1 MVEVL
6 LEWID
11 NRRARSLRVSCKL
24 IMKNTEIVYRDIMQE
39 SNTATED
46 FKASRGWLCRF
57 LKRNGL
63 SLRRKTSVAQQDP
76 ERMVAKL
83 VSYIIQ
89 VRQLQIKHN
98 YAPCNIIAMDE
109 TPVWCDMISETTVD
123 KSGIKT
129 VTLKTTGQGKSRVS
143 VVLAAKAD
151 GTKLKPM
158 VVFKGA
164 KREVAALNQEFKGR
178 AVVATSANA
187 WMDSE
192 LTIVWI
198 NSVLGS
204 FSFNRRLLAWDS
216 YNATLKI
223 PLLKTSKKIDRV
235 IVPGGCT
242 KYIQASDVSWN
253 KPFKPSCTEK
263 YDHWLSIVGI
273 PEETASGNLKTPP
286 RRAIL
291 QWILHSWAELHAD
304 VIKKSFTTCALNLPV
319 DGSRDDNIHRLKKGQ
334 PCSSGKPMLKSQ
346 LGILSEPETNP
357 FECTDSHVE
366 DACPTLPLLDSDHEE
381 DSDVEIEV

>member
-1 MVEVL
+1 
-6 LEWID
+6 
-11 NRRARSLRVSCKL
+11 
-24 IMKNTEIVYRDIMQE
+24 MKNTEIVYRDIMQE

-273 PEETASGNLKTPP
+273 PEETASGSLKTPP

-291 QWILHSWAELHAD
+291 QWILDSWAELHAD

-357 FECTDSHVE
+357 FECTDSDVE
-366 DACPTLPLLDSDHEE
+366 DACPTLLLLDSDHEE

>member
-1 MVEVL
+1 MEEVL

-11 NRRARSLRVSCKL
+11 NRRARSLRISCKL

-123 KSGIKT
+123 KGGIKT
-129 VTLKTTGQGKSRVS
+129 VTLKTTGQEKSRVS
-143 VVLAAKAD
+143 VVLAAKAE

-187 WMDSE
+187 WMDSK

-216 YNATLKI
+216 YECHIEDTI
-223 PLLKTSKKIDRV
+223 TE
-235 IVPGGCT
+235 
-242 KYIQASDVSWN
+242 DVKENRSRY
-253 KPFKPSCTEK
+253 C
-263 YDHWLSIVGI
+263 
-273 PEETASGNLKTPP
+273 A
-286 RRAIL
+286 RRM
-291 QWILHSWAELHAD
+291 HKVH
-304 VIKKSFTTCALNLPV
+304 P
-319 DGSRDDNIHRLKKGQ
+319 GSRCKLEQAI
-334 PCSSGKPMLKSQ
+334 
-346 LGILSEPETNP
+346 
-357 FECTDSHVE
+357 
-366 DACPTLPLLDSDHEE
+366 
-381 DSDVEIEV
+381 